1 MNEAHSAKTSPPI
14 IMRVLVLGATGMLGK
29 AVVKALSDRIDLEI
43 YATQHTTQESYIRSQ
58 VSYVTCDVLEPSDL
72 ESLFEKIQP
81 ETVINCV
88 APRRDALRSGNV
100 LSIVPLCA
108 LLPHQIEKLCRDF
121 GSRFIHIST
130 DGVFSG
136 KRGLYTES
144 DDPDPVDTYGYAKLL
159 GEVSSVNSIS
169 LRTSIIGH
177 EKGGGV
183 GLLDWFLS
191 QRDSCKCYRQAIFS
205 GLPACMLAKII
216 SNNILGDKNLHGI
229 YNVAAMP
236 ISKFDLLK
244 IVADVYKLTIN
255 IVPDD
260 SLVINRS
267 LSPEKFRKATGFVAP
282 VWRDMI
288 ETMYA
293 DYLENIVW
301 T

>member
-1 MNEAHSAKTSPPI
+1 
-14 IMRVLVLGATGMLGK
+14 MRVLLLGASGMLGN
-29 AVVKALSDRIDLEI
+29 AVVRALSDRIDLEI
-43 YATQHTTQESYIRSQ
+43 YASLHTTQESYLRSQ

-72 ESLFEKIQP
+72 ESLFEKIRP
-81 ETVINCV
+81 ETVINCIS
-88 APRRDALRSGNV
+88 PRRDALRSGDV

-108 LLPHQIEKLCRDF
+108 LLPHRIDMLCREF

-136 KRGLYTES
+136 KRGFYTES

-159 GEVSSVNSIS
+159 GEVSSLNSIS
-169 LRTSIIGH
+169 LRTSMIGH
-177 EKGGGV
+177 EKGGGE

-191 QRDSCKCYRQAIFS
+191 QRDSCKCYRRAIFS

-216 SNNILGDKNLHGI
+216 SDKVIDNKNLHGI
-229 YNVAAMP
+229 YNVSAMP

-244 IVADVYKLTIN
+244 TVVDVYKLPIN

-260 SLVINRS
+260 SLVIDRS

-282 VWRDMI
+282 AWRDMI
-288 ETMYA
+288 EIMHA
-293 DYLENIVW
+293 DYLENMA
-301 T
+301 